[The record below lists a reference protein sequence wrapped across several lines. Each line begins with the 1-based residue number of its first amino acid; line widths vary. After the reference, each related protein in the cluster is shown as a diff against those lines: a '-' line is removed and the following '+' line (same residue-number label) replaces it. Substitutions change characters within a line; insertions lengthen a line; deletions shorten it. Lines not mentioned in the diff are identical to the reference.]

1 MIETAPVFAPPRVMR
16 THRRHDVT
24 DRPAM
29 SLPLAGILSAMA
41 TAIVM
46 SVVSLILLVAHLIAL
61 LQSGAR

>member
-1 MIETAPVFAPPRVMR
+1 MIESAPVLARPQIMR
-16 THRRHDVT
+16 PHRHHDVAG
-24 DRPAM
+24 RPTM